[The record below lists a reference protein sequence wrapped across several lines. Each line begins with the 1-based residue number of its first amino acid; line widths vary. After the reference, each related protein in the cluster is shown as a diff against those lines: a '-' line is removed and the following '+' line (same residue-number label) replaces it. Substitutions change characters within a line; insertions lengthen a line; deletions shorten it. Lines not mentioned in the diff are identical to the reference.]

1 METPQED
8 KQSVARKKLADL
20 FASLNKSR
28 LANIDDGI
36 CYNANCSVAKNY
48 AYAIY
53 FCGIYE

>member
-48 AYAIY
+48 A
-53 FCGIYE
+53 